1 MLKRVSGLILA
12 SDAPTPCLGPSGLP
26 GMRRVFWLGRAGCVC
41 LAEIGGWEPGADGCR
56 AGLVDGGAYRG
67 TGFRGVGSGNG
78 LRAARSTALVGA
90 GMSAMCAGG
99 YGDGS
104 G

>member
-1 MLKRVSGLILA
+1 MILA
-12 SDAPTPCLGPSGLP
+12 SDAPTRCLGPRGLP
-26 GMRRVFWLGRAGCVC
+26 GMRWVFWLGRAGCAC
-41 LAEIGGWEPGADGCR
+41 LAEIGGWEPGADGCH
-56 AGLVDGGAYRG
+56 AGLVDCGACHR

-78 LRAARSTALVGA
+78 LRAARSAALVGA
-90 GMSAMCAGG
+90 KMSAKCAGG